1 MLQLLQSVIQS
12 KTVICSDSVPSMFGL
27 SIIVAILTIS
37 LKSQQ
42 RYVFSIDE
50 FDDQWIRN

>member
-1 MLQLLQSVIQS
+1 M
-12 KTVICSDSVPSMFGL
+12 ICSDSVPSMFGL